1 MVPQL
6 LDTWLE
12 TNYKRMARV
21 FTCTLGQPGSLSL
34 NPKALVTWNLTG
46 MGYEMQLDRIRVW
59 TDWGHLI
66 FRWDL
71 EQRDSSIQRK
81 RDNERSRVPAVR

>member
-1 MVPQL
+1 
-6 LDTWLE
+6 
-12 TNYKRMARV
+12 
-21 FTCTLGQPGSLSL
+21 
-34 NPKALVTWNLTG
+34 
-46 MGYEMQLDRIRVW
+46 MGYEMQLDQIRVW